1 MEACVV
7 YSKLHLKYNLKTL
20 HEYLLCDILSILEF
34 KEKEI

>member
-7 YSKLHLKYNLKTL
+7 HSKLHLKYNLKTL
-20 HEYLLCDILSILEF
+20 HECLLCDILSVLEL